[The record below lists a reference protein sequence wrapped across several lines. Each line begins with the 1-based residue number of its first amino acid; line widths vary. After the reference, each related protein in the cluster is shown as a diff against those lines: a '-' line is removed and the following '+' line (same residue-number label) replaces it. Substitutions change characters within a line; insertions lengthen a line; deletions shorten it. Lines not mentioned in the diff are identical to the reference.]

1 MGEVALLDAA
11 YCYRCRIA
19 VVRSVCLSRVGLVF
33 THESCAI
40 AGIEIPTFQGLSG
53 PSKSNGVLCVG
64 LVFKLLSKTAEPDVS
79 RLGEHVCVGPKNDVS
94 DMVHI
99 HLRERD
105 FRRERIPGT
114 PYTMNSS
121 GLGARLRLGQFATNT
136 AQQRCGLLTDE

>member
-79 RLGEHVCVGPKNDVS
+79 RLGEHICVGPKTMYQIWFIS
-94 DMVHI
+94 TY
-99 HLRERD
+99 EK
-105 FRRERIPGT
+105 GT
-114 PYTMNSS
+114 FEGNVYP
-121 GLGARLRLGQFATNT
+121 AP
-136 AQQRCGLLTDE
+136 LTR